1 MKVDFLLTKLR
12 LRCNGKLIYRDNTN
26 DARIAG
32 TTIHHMIELQ
42 KVNKACLFVTEPF
55 LQIQI

>member
-12 LRCNGKLIYRDNTN
+12 LRCNGKLIYRENTN

-32 TTIHHMIELQ
+32 TTIQEL
-42 KVNKACLFVTEPF
+42 
-55 LQIQI
+55 IQILIYCLLILI